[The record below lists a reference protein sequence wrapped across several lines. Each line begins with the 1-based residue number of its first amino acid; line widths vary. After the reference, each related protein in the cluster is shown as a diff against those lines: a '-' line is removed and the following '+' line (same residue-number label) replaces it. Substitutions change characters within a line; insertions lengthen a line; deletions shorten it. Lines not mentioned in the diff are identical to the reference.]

1 MFTILGYSIRETQ
14 FSIKIHYFK
23 PEFGHLIEQYTK
35 EMIKAIQTNKIL
47 RDSGW
52 WNDTAFVEDIS
63 DDSFFGNY
71 IIMTVTSY

>member
-1 MFTILGYSIRETQ
+1 M
-14 FSIKIHYFK
+14 
-23 PEFGHLIEQYTK
+23 IEQYTK

-63 DDSFFGNY
+63 DDSFFDNY